1 MRNSLPKLIV
11 TLGVALA
18 VPLSVQAQT
27 NSPAAGPA
35 MAPAVAPS
43 VAAPDAQPA
52 PSPDY
57 ILGPDDVVDVEV
69 LGRADF
75 KTRARIG
82 ADGTIQLPLIGR
94 IAAGDRTAR
103 ALSEQVRAALQAG
116 GYFASPI
123 VNVEVVSYSS
133 RYVTVL
139 GAVTSPGLVTVNRSY
154 RLSEIL
160 ARVGGVSSAGAD
172 YIILRPA
179 DGSPEKRLLIK
190 DLATGDPSQDP
201 VVGAGDKIFAP
212 QAELFYISGQVNSPG
227 SYAVA
232 TGLTYRLAIAKAG
245 GLGPAGSDRRL
256 KVTRAGENLKVNL
269 DDKVEPG
276 DVIVIGERLF

>member
-1 MRNSLPKLIV
+1 MRNDLPKLIV
-11 TLGVALA
+11 TISAALA
-18 VPLSVQAQT
+18 VPMSALAQPVAP
-27 NSPAAGPA
+27 PAAP
-35 MAPAVAPS
+35 PAVAS
-43 VAAPDAQPA
+43 PDAQPA

-57 ILGPDDVVDVEV
+57 VLGPDDVVDVEV

-94 IAAGDRTAR
+94 IPAGDRTAR
-103 ALSEQVRAALQAG
+103 ALSDQVRAALQAG
-116 GYFASPI
+116 GYFAAPI
-123 VNVEVVSYSS
+123 VNVEIVSYSS

-139 GAVTSPGLVTVNRSY
+139 GAVTSPGLVTVNRTY

-160 ARVGGVSSAGAD
+160 ARVGGVNANGAD
-172 YIILRPA
+172 YIVLRPA
-179 DGSPEKRLLIK
+179 DGSAEKRLLIK
-190 DLATGDPSQDP
+190 DLATGDISQDP
-201 VVGAGDKIFAP
+201 IVGPGDKIFAP

-227 SYAVA
+227 SYGVV

-245 GLGPAGSDRRL
+245 GLGPAGSDRRVQ
-256 KVTRAGENLKVNL
+256 VTRAGAKLKVNL

>member
-94 IAAGDRTAR
+94 IAA
-103 ALSEQVRAALQAG
+103 AAC
-116 GYFASPI
+116 FI
-123 VNVEVVSYSS
+123 
-133 RYVTVL
+133 
-139 GAVTSPGLVTVNRSY
+139 
-154 RLSEIL
+154 
-160 ARVGGVSSAGAD
+160 
-172 YIILRPA
+172 
-179 DGSPEKRLLIK
+179 
-190 DLATGDPSQDP
+190 
-201 VVGAGDKIFAP
+201 
-212 QAELFYISGQVNSPG
+212 
-227 SYAVA
+227 AVA
-232 TGLTYRLAIAKAG
+232 VYI
-245 GLGPAGSDRRL
+245 
-256 KVTRAGENLKVNL
+256 VTRP
-269 DDKVEPG
+269 EP
-276 DVIVIGERLF
+276 IAES